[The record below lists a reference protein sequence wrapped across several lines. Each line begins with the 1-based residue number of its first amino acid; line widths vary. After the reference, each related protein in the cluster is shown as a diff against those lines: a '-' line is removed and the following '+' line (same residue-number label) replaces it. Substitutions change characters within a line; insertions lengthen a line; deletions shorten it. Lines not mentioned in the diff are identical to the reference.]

1 MQSELE
7 RTNAESVWK
16 KATGA
21 MSALKTRIRA
31 KAKKGK
37 EASMA
42 EKERAKTEKVKV
54 RAKAKMERAKVK
66 DMPTASRSSSGTAG
80 TLMIGVNGLKKK
92 LLEKAHLVG
101 GDENSAFAT
110 AGSPTIWTT
119 EQCL

>member
-42 EKERAKTEKVKV
+42 EKERAKTERVKV

-66 DMPTASRSSSGTAG
+66 DMPTASRNSSGTAG
-80 TLMIGVNGLKKK
+80 TRMTGVVSGPKRKH
-92 LLEKAHLVG
+92 LEKVISG
-101 GDENSAFAT
+101 RWQRG
-110 AGSPTIWTT
+110 GSPRKDD
-119 EQCL
+119 